1 MYICIY
7 VYIYIY
13 IYNLVY
19 IYICMHY
26 RTLRRISRTFPTT
39 KMNISIKKVNGGKP
53 LIINTKRYML
63 EETKDL

>member
-1 MYICIY
+1 MYIC
-7 VYIYIY
+7 IYIY